1 MGAAGLSEDHV
12 EMGGGGERKEGGV
25 TLHPIQ
31 GE

>member
-12 EMGGGGERKEGGV
+12 EMGGGERKESGV

>member
-12 EMGGGGERKEGGV
+12 EMGGGGGKEGGV